1 MIYATVE
8 DIGEASDF
16 EVMDRQVSVDG
27 LRLLDIGCG
36 AGALSR
42 ALVERGA
49 EVVGIEPDPI
59 QAAKNRDAE
68 PVAGVS
74 FVEGGAQQLDI
85 EDDSVDGV
93 FFKYSLHHV
102 PAEAMD
108 AALAEALRVLKD
120 DGFLYVT
127 EPVMVGSY
135 AAMTKPF
142 NDETKVRRLA
152 YEALA
157 RSAGP
162 NFKRAH
168 ETRYCLWH
176 EYADFETFMA
186 GRLGQTYNDHQ
197 RAQIDTPEV
206 HAMFEAGRNGD
217 GYRFKMHL
225 RVNLYQGVGAPEK
238 WGEE

>member
-1 MIYATVE
+1 MIYASVE

-16 EVMDRQVSVDG
+16 AVMDRQVSVDG
-27 LRLLDIGCG
+27 MRLLDIGCG
-36 AGALSR
+36 AGALTR
-42 ALVERGA
+42 ALAARGA

-59 QAAKNRDAE
+59 QAEKNRQAE
-68 PVAGVS
+68 PVPGVS
-74 FVEGGAQQLDI
+74 FVEGGAQRLDI
-85 EDDSVDGV
+85 ADDSVDGV

-108 AALAEALRVLKD
+108 EALAEAVRVLKD

-142 NDETKVRRLA
+142 NDETNVRRLA

-157 RSAGP
+157 RGAGP

-176 EYADFETFMA
+176 EYVDFETFVE

-206 HAMFEAGRNGD
+206 RAMFEAGRNGNC
-217 GYRFKMHL
+217 YRFQMHL
-225 RVNLYQGVGAPEK
+225 RVNFYQGVGAPDESV
-238 WGEE
+238 EA

>member
-8 DIGEASDF
+8 DIGEASDI

-36 AGALSR
+36 AGALSQ

-68 PVAGVS
+68 PVAGVT

-102 PAEAMD
+102 PADAMD
-108 AALAEALRVLKD
+108 TALAEAVRVLKD

-176 EYADFETFMA
+176 EYAGFETFME

-206 HAMFEAGRNGD
+206 RAMFEAGRNGD

-225 RVNLYQGVGAPEK
+225 RVNLYQGVGAPEE